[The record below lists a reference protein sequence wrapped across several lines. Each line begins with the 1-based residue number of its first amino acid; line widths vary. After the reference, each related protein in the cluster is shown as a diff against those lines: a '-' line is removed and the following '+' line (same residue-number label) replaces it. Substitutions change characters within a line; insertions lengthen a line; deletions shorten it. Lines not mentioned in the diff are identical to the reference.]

1 MRIIW
6 LKKQRL
12 RNACVATR
20 NGSCGCFVAP
30 PPVPFFA
37 PLWATLLSMDMS
49 STRRAQLTT
58 GVQGGRSG
66 PPAPHPL
73 LTSLAAQLA
82 SGDAN
87 ILTSGE
93 CELLR
98 RDAKVRADAGLLAWH
113 RTRTASSTSM
123 VMAAPRVMS
132 GVHASAYSA
141 LAGLARAGVWRDAL
155 LRRRRWPSSGWRHL
169 QGTAPSPRPRGRGA
183 RRPLRT
189 AAPCRSPPVCS
200 ERHACGTA

>member
-1 MRIIW
+1 MHLILFYLIY
-6 LKKQRL
+6 
-12 RNACVATR
+12 
-20 NGSCGCFVAP
+20 
-30 PPVPFFA
+30 
-37 PLWATLLSMDMS
+37 LLAGRHVRVFRPQGMSRMS
-49 STRRAQLTT
+49 STRRAHLTT

-73 LTSLAAQLA
+73 LTSLAAQPA

-113 RTRTASSTSM
+113 CTRTASSTSII
-123 VMAAPRVMS
+123 MAAPRVMS

-169 QGTAPSPRPRGRGA
+169 QGAAPSPRPRGRGA
-183 RRPLRT
+183 RHSLRT
-189 AAPCRSPPVCS
+189 AARCRSPPICS
-200 ERHACGTA
+200 ERLETCEVEPEAGR